1 MKGNIM
7 AIPKIDLPI
16 YELKLPSNG
25 KEVRVRP
32 FVVREEKLLLMAAAS
47 DDTDEIIK
55 TTKQIINNCLIDNDV
70 KIDTLPFFD
79 VDYLFIALRAKSIG
93 EKIDMSFTCNNALN
107 DNTVCKSVFDVPIDI
122 ANAHV
127 VKPEGISNKID
138 LGGNLSVKLKYPNYT
153 ITKLINDDDSIIDK
167 KIKVIA
173 NCIETIVQG
182 DKVMTTKD
190 FTKKEAEEFVEDLT
204 KSQFEKLEEF
214 VDNFPYF
221 VVDLDHK
228 CQKCG
233 FEHHIEYRDFAS
245 FFQ

>member
-1 MKGNIM
+1 MKGIIM

-32 FVVREEKLLLMAAAS
+32 FVVKEEKLLLMAAES
-47 DDTDEIIK
+47 GDTDEIIK
-55 TTKQIINNCLIDNDV
+55 TTKQIINNCLIDSDV
-70 KIDTLPFFD
+70 KIETLPFFD
-79 VDYLFIALRAKSIG
+79 VDFLFIALRAKSIG
-93 EKIDMSFTCNNALN
+93 EKIDMSFTCNNTT
-107 DNTVCKSVFDVPIDI
+107 DDKICKSVFDVPIDI
-122 ANAHV
+122 ADAHV

-138 LGGNLSVKLKYPNYT
+138 LGGNLSVKMKYPNYS
-153 ITKLINDDDSIIDK
+153 IMKVINDNDSIIDK

-173 NCIETIVQG
+173 NCIENIVQG
-182 DKVMTTKD
+182 DKVMGTKD
-190 FTKKEAEEFVEDLT
+190 FTKKEVEDFVEGLT
-204 KSQFEKLEEF
+204 KSQFEKLEIF

>member
-1 MKGNIM
+1 M

-55 TTKQIINNCLIDNDV
+55 TTKQIINNCLIDNDINV
-70 KIDTLPFFD
+70 ETLPFFD

-93 EKIDMSFTCNNALN
+93 EKINMSFTCNNVTD
-107 DNTVCKSVFDVPIDI
+107 DNPCNSVFDVPVDI

-127 VKPEGISNKID
+127 VMPEGISNKID
-138 LGGNLSVKLKYPNYT
+138 LGGILSVKMKYPNYS
-153 ITKLINDDDSIIDK
+153 IMKIINDNDSIIDK

-173 NCIETIVQG
+173 NCIENIVQG
-182 DKVMTTKD
+182 DKVLGTKD
-190 FTKKEAEEFVEDLT
+190 FTKKEAEEFVEGLT
-204 KSQFEKLEEF
+204 KSQFEKLEEY

-233 FEHHIEYRDFAS
+233 FDHHIEYRDFAS